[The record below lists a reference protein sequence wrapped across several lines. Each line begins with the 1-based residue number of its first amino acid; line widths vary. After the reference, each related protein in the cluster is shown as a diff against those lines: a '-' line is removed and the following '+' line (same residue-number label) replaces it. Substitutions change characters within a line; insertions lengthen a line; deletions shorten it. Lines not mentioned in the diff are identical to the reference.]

1 MYNLQKER
9 LKEIERRKMGRDV
22 QKMKHQQQDQDMKN
36 AIEEREK
43 EKKENIALRQQ
54 ILEQIKQDKAERAAK
69 FSNISPSP
77 VPKPQTQQSSSNSPS
92 SANVSRIQFKLP
104 NGSTHTHEFS
114 KDTKLIEVIN
124 YVKENVN
131 VGFGTF
137 TLATM
142 FPRREFT
149 QKDHENSLEEL
160 ELFPSA
166 VLLVLPVSRGT
177 VSSNSPYSYV
187 ALLWSLIAPVLSI
200 YNYLKSF
207 IFGNNNEASTSQ
219 NDQHNKRKSDDVGET
234 SR

>member
-1 MYNLQKER
+1 
-9 LKEIERRKMGRDV
+9 MGRDV

-69 FSNISPSP
+69 FSNIAPP
-77 VPKPQTQQSSSNSPS
+77 PIPKSYPQQSSSNSPS
-92 SANVSRIQFKLP
+92 NANMSRIQFKLP
-104 NGSTHTHEFS
+104 NGSTHTHEFP

-131 VGFGTF
+131 VGFSTF

-149 QKDHENSLEEL
+149 QEDHESSLEEL
-160 ELFPSA
+160 QLFPSA
-166 VLLVLPVSRGT
+166 VLLVLPVSHGT
-177 VSSNSPYSYV
+177 VSSNSPYSYT
-187 ALLWSLIAPVLSI
+187 ALLWSIIAPVLGI
-200 YNYLKSF
+200 FNYVKSF

-219 NDQHNKRKSDDVGET
+219 NNQHNKRRAEDVGET